1 MAANYNSG
9 RYIDSYNGYS
19 GWSVEAASVF
29 CKNDYD
35 YSSVN
40 SRLIDFLGDSKVCWT
55 NWSAAAKSRARDL
68 LEEIV
73 GSNEEFLE
81 IPLED
86 GYSLSGK
93 LRDIILDIDSDLQM
107 P

>member
-1 MAANYNSG
+1 MAAYYNSE
-9 RYIDSYNGYS
+9 RYIDPYNGYS
-19 GWSVEAASVF
+19 GWSVEAVSVF

-35 YSSVN
+35 SSVN
-40 SRLIDFLGDSKVCWT
+40 SRLIDFLNDSKSCWT

-73 GSNEEFLE
+73 DSNEEFLE

-86 GYSLSGK
+86 GYSLSDK